1 MLVNDTVLLTDPDR
15 DTVQVCA
22 PVRVWVALLVGSKD
36 MEELLVVL
44 RAAVPDALP
53 DCMQDA
59 VGVHVPDRLAV
70 QVPVCRGEADRV
82 CDEDTDRV
90 IESIRLIDGENVFE
104 TDLEF
109 VSDRVGVVLSNKL
122 LDAVYDREPLMV
134 PLEAVADLLHEPWMG
149 TVNVTVGDPLQ
160 VVVEV

>member
-1 MLVNDTVLLTDPDR
+1 MLVHDTVPLTDPDR

-22 PVRVWVALLVGSKD
+22 PVRVWVPLLVGSKD

-82 CDEDTDRV
+82 CNWVKDRV
-90 IESIRLIDGENVFE
+90 PVRC
-104 TDLEF
+104 
-109 VSDRVGVVLSNKL
+109 
-122 LDAVYDREPLMV
+122 
-134 PLEAVADLLHEPWMG
+134 
-149 TVNVTVGDPLQ
+149 
-160 VVVEV
+160 